1 MFKSLKFAKREYLA
15 TVKTKGFIIGL
26 VIAPILMSGSLVAF
40 FLLKDN
46 VDTSDRRVAI
56 VDRSALIADAI
67 LEKAEIRNESEIFDE
82 ESGKKTKP
90 AYVFE
95 IIEPNAE
102 DPRQQRLELSDR
114 VRNGDFTA
122 FLDIGANVLHPGENP
137 SESEI
142 AYYGKNTAMDE
153 LRGWLNWPINNQ
165 LRKLRLKE
173 AGIDESEVAD
183 LFAWIN
189 VQGKGLASVSESGD
203 ILDAKRSSELEAL
216 LVPIVIMML
225 MFMMVMM
232 SVPGMLQSV
241 MEEKTRRIAEVLLGS
256 ITPFEFMTGKLI
268 GGIAVSLTTAAVY
281 LIGGIIVV
289 NVMGY
294 QEYIPY
300 QALPWFVVYMVM
312 AIMMFGSL
320 SAALGSAC
328 SEPKDAQSLTFVTM
342 IPMMIPM
349 FVYFPVAKEPSSLL
363 ATILSLVP
371 IFTPTLMVLRLASPD
386 SIPIWQ
392 PIIGLFGVILT
403 TVLFI
408 WIGARIFRIAIL
420 IQGTPPKLSR
430 IMKWVIK
437 G

>member
-1 MFKSLKFAKREYLA
+1 MRKSVIFAKREYLA

-26 VIAPILMSGSLVAF
+26 VIAPILMGGSLVAF

-46 VDTSDRRVAI
+46 VDSSDKHIALI
-56 VDRSALIADAI
+56 DRSGQIAEVV
-67 LEKAEIRNESEIFDE
+67 LEKAEYHNANELFDE
-82 ESGKKTKP
+82 ESGKKVKP
-90 AYVFE
+90 AYVFK
-95 IIEPNAE
+95 IIEPNNE
-102 DPRQQRLELSDR
+102 NPSQQRLELSNR
-114 VRNGDFTA
+114 VRNGEFHA
-122 FLDIGANVLHPGENP
+122 FLDIGVDVVHPGENP
-137 SESEI
+137 TESEI

-153 LRGWLNWPINNQ
+153 LRGWLNWPINNR
-165 LRKLRLKE
+165 LRKIRLKE
-173 AGIDESEVAD
+173 AGIDEAEVSD

-189 VQGKGLASVSESGD
+189 VQGKGLVSVDDSGD
-203 ILDAKRSSELEAL
+203 ILDAKRSSEFEAL

-281 LIGGIIVV
+281 LIGGILVV

-294 QEYIPY
+294 HAYIPF
-300 QALPWFVVYMVM
+300 QALPWFVVYMVL
-312 AIMMFGSL
+312 AIVMFGSL
-320 SAALGSAC
+320 SSALGSAC

-342 IPMMIPM
+342 IPMMMPM
-349 FVYFPVAKEPSSLL
+349 FVYFPVAKEPASLL
-363 ATILSLVP
+363 ATVLSLVP

-386 SIPIWQ
+386 SIPLWQ
-392 PIIGLFGVILT
+392 PIVGLFGVLLT

-420 IQGTPPKLSR
+420 IQGTPPKISR
-430 IMKWVIK
+430 ILKWVIK